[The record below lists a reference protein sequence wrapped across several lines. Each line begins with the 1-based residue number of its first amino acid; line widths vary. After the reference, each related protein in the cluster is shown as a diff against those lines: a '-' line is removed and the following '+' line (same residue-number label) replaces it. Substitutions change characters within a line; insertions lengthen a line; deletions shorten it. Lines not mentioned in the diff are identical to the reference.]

1 MVLSTVEGDKDP
13 PFLTSQSPPLT
24 LTLLVTAPQGR
35 GDYCP
40 HFRAKESKVQ
50 AMRKYECRTGH
61 PGRCDHLLS
70 APRADLPQSG
80 AFGQGRC
87 SVAQDPKVSL

>member
-61 PGRCDHLLS
+61 PGGVTTFSVLLGQTFCS
-70 APRADLPQSG
+70 LGPLGRAG
-80 AFGQGRC
+80 A
-87 SVAQDPKVSL
+87 L